1 MIFLYKAKK
10 NLNEVVEGKIDRG
23 SVEQVLEELQARG
36 LVPISVEPL
45 TSPPVSSPES
55 LKTSP
60 KSETVSG
67 PTGKWGLKQLVL
79 FTQKLY
85 NLVNSRVELLS
96 ALRLLEK
103 NCQNQTEK
111 LLLGDIIKN
120 IKDGVSF
127 SNCLSRYPQYFP
139 QFYVNIV
146 HTGEA
151 TGKLKDALIQLLDYL
166 RRFEDLRAKVKQ
178 ALAYPIFMTL
188 VGVGTIFVMLTF
200 VLPRLA
206 GMFEDFQAQLPLPTL
221 ILLNIA
227 NFLKAYWIFIIGFI
241 VILIFVFK
249 IKGAGREGVFSRL
262 KYHIPIAKDIVY
274 KQSVANFS
282 RSLSLLLQSGVN
294 LLSALADAAPIIG
307 NPVYVSQLEQV
318 RRDISQGIPFS
329 DSLAKFK
336 IFPDFF
342 VQMIRVGEEGGRLDS
357 VLADIAESYE
367 KEIEADLKVVS
378 SLIEPAI
385 ILVLGLIIGSMVI
398 AMLLPIFN
406 MNSLVGG

>member
-10 NLNEVVEGKIDRG
+10 NLNEVVEGKIDGG
-23 SVEQVLEELQARG
+23 SVEQVLEELQAKG
-36 LVPISVEPL
+36 LVPVSVEPL
-45 TSPPVSSPES
+45 AGPPVSAPP
-55 LKTSP
+55 SP
-60 KSETVSG
+60 KPETVSG
-67 PTGKWGLKQLVL
+67 PIGKWGLKNLVL

-103 NCQNQTEK
+103 DCQNQTEK
-111 LLLGDIIKN
+111 SLLADIIKN
-120 IKDGVSF
+120 IKDGASF

-139 QFYVNIV
+139 QFYVNII

-151 TGKLKDALIQLLDYL
+151 TGKLKDTLIQLLDYL
-166 RRFEDLRAKVKQ
+166 RRFEDLRTKVKQ
-178 ALAYPIFMTL
+178 ALAYPIFMSL
-188 VGVGTIFVMLTF
+188 VGAGTIFVMLTF

-227 NFLKAYWIFIIGFI
+227 NFLKAYWVFIIGFI
-241 VILIFVFK
+241 VILVFAFK
-249 IKGAGREGVFSRL
+249 IRGAGKESVFSRL

-294 LLSALADAAPIIG
+294 LLSALADAGPIIG

-318 RRDISQGIPFS
+318 RRDISQGMPFS

-385 ILVLGLIIGSMVI
+385 ILVLGLVIGSMVI

>member
-1 MIFLYKAKK
+1 MEFKYKAKK
-10 NLNEVVEGKIDRG
+10 NLNEVVEGNIG
-23 SVEQVLEELQARG
+23 GSSVEQVLEELQARG
-36 LVPISVEPL
+36 LMPITVEPVNIAVVGQAPAK
-45 TSPPVSSPES
+45 SA
-55 LKTSP
+55 P
-60 KSETVSG
+60 KIKG
-67 PTGKWGLKQLVL
+67 GKWGLKNLIL
-79 FTQKLY
+79 FTQKLF

-103 NCQNQTEK
+103 NCENQTEK
-111 LLLGDIIKN
+111 ILLADIIKN

-127 SNCLSRYPQYFP
+127 SNCLNNYPQYFP
-139 QFYVNIV
+139 QFYVNII

-151 TGKLKDALIQLLDYL
+151 TGKLKDALAQLLDYL
-166 RRFEDLRAKVKQ
+166 RRFEDLRTKVKQ
-178 ALAYPIFMTL
+178 ALAYPIFMAL

-206 GMFEDFQAQLPLPTL
+206 GMFEDFQTQLPLPTL
-221 ILLNIA
+221 ILLNVA
-227 NFLKAYWIFIIGFI
+227 NFLKAYWLG
-241 VILIFVFK
+241 ILGIFVVLFFILK
-249 IKGAGREGVFSRL
+249 LKKPGRQSAFSRL
-262 KYHIPIAKDIVY
+262 KYKIPIAKDIIY

-294 LLSALADAAPIIG
+294 LLSALADAGPVME

-318 RRDISQGIPFS
+318 RQDISEGMPFS
-329 DSLAKFK
+329 DSLSKFK

-357 VLADIAESYE
+357 VLADLASSYE
-367 KEIEADLKVVS
+367 KEIEADLKIVS

-385 ILVLGLIIGSMVI
+385 ILVLGLVIGSMVI

-406 MNSLVGG
+406 MNSLIGG

>member
-10 NLNEVVEGKIDRG
+10 NLNEVVQGQIDR
-23 SVEQVLEELQARG
+23 SSIEQVLEELQAKG

-45 TSPPVSSPES
+45 TSPPVSAAVSS
-55 LKTSP
+55 KTSP
-60 KSETVSG
+60 KPETVSG
-67 PTGKWGLKQLVL
+67 LNGEWGLKHLVL

-111 LLLGDIIKN
+111 ILIGDIIKN

-151 TGKLKDALIQLLDYL
+151 TGKLKDALVQLLDYL
-166 RRFEDLRAKVKQ
+166 RRYEDLRTKVKQ

-206 GMFEDFQAQLPLPTL
+206 GMFEDFQAQLPLPTF

-241 VILIFVFK
+241 TILVFAFR
-249 IKGAGREGVFSRL
+249 IKGAGRESIFSRL
-262 KYHIPIAKDIVY
+262 KYHIPIAKGIVY

-294 LLSALADAAPIIG
+294 LLSALDDAGPIIG

-318 RRDISQGIPFS
+318 RRDISQGVPFS
-329 DSLAKFK
+329 DALAKFK

-357 VLADIAESYE
+357 VLADMAESYE
-367 KEIEADLKVVS
+367 KEIEADLKIVS

-385 ILVLGLIIGSMVI
+385 ILALGLVIGSMVI

>member
-1 MIFLYKAKK
+1 MEFKYKAKK
-10 NLNEVVEGKIDRG
+10 NLNEIIEGKIDGG

-36 LVPISVEPL
+36 LVPVSVEP
-45 TSPPVSSPES
+45 SAGQIAPASAS
-55 LKTSP
+55 KP
-60 KSETVSG
+60 KSVTVSN
-67 PTGKWGLKQLVL
+67 PIGKWGLKHLVL

-103 NCQNQTEK
+103 NCENQTEK
-111 LLLGDIIKN
+111 VLLGDIIKN

-127 SNCLSRYPQYFP
+127 SNCLGRYPRYFP

-166 RRFEDLRAKVKQ
+166 RRFEDLRAKVRQ

-188 VGVGTIFVMLTF
+188 VGLGTIFVMLTF
-200 VLPRLA
+200 VLPKIA
-206 GMFEDFQAQLPLPTL
+206 GMFDDFQAQLPMPTL
-221 ILLNIA
+221 VLLSIS
-227 NFLKAYWIFIIGFI
+227 NFLKAYWLFIIGFI
-241 VILIFVFK
+241 IILVFVFK
-249 IKGAGREGVFSRL
+249 IKGAGRGSVFSRL
-262 KYHIPIAKDIVY
+262 KYHIPIAKDIIY
-274 KQSVANFS
+274 KQSIANFS
-282 RSLSLLLQSGVN
+282 RSLSLLLKSGVN
-294 LLSALADAAPIIG
+294 LLSALADAGPVIG
-307 NPVYVSQLEQV
+307 NPVYAAQLEQV
-318 RRDISQGIPFS
+318 RKDISEGMPFS

-367 KEIEADLKVVS
+367 KEIEADLKIVS

-385 ILVLGLIIGSMVI
+385 ILVLGLVIGGMVI

-406 MNSLVGG
+406 MNSLLGG